1 MVKPLTL
8 RELVEEH
15 VHLGRESAT
24 GFRAL
29 RCQVCNDHS
38 ERAGFKF
45 DGSTVGFHCFNCK
58 AKFLHEEGSTSI
70 SKSARRILEAHGV
83 PGAKLD
89 ELVGTAFFNKAN
101 QPKEITLETLKP
113 PVSLFT
119 PDVDLPPSSYPL
131 GSEFREDLQIPLI
144 EYLFSRR
151 LDPLELNAHFSTDPK
166 FLNRVIIPCMRA
178 GKVIFWQARTVKDS
192 KPRYISCTAPR
203 AAVLW
208 GYDHLWQDL
217 DQPLFVTEGITDAAP
232 VRGVALLGSEIND
245 AKLEVLDRCRR
256 TKVVVIDRD
265 SNGGLLGEI
274 ALKHGW
280 EITFVDPRASDIN
293 KSVQLFGLPY
303 TVWTLMKN
311 RTRPS
316 PIKTAEGIS
325 LQSKLQ
331 LELAKI
337 GRH

>member
-1 MVKPLTL
+1 MQPKLL
-8 RELVEEH
+8 RDLIEEH

-45 DGSTVGFHCFNCK
+45 DGSTIGFNCFNCK

-70 SKSARRILEAHGV
+70 SKGARRILEAHGV
-83 PGAKLD
+83 PAAKLD
-89 ELVGTAFFNKAN
+89 ELVGAAFFNKVA

-113 PVSLFT
+113 AVSLFT
-119 PDVDLPPSSYPL
+119 PEVELPPSSYPL
-131 GSEFREDLQIPLI
+131 GAELREDLQVPLI
-144 EYLFSRR
+144 EYLLSRR
-151 LDPLELNAHFSTDPK
+151 LDTLELNAHFSLDPK
-166 FLNRVIIPCMRA
+166 FLNRVIIPCMRS
-178 GKVIFWQARTVKDS
+178 GKIIFWQARSIVNA
-192 KPRYISCTAPR
+192 KPRYISCTAAR

-208 GYDHLWQDL
+208 GYDNLWRDL
-217 DQPLFVTEGITDAAP
+217 DLPLFVTEGIFDAAP

-256 TKVVVIDRD
+256 QKVVVIDRD
-265 SNGGLLGEI
+265 NNGGLLGEI
-274 ALKHGW
+274 ALRHGW
-280 EITFVDPRASDIN
+280 EITFTDPRAGDIN
-293 KSVQLFGLPY
+293 QSVQRFGLAY

-316 PIKTAEGIS
+316 PIKTSEGVS
-325 LQSKLQ
+325 LKSKLE